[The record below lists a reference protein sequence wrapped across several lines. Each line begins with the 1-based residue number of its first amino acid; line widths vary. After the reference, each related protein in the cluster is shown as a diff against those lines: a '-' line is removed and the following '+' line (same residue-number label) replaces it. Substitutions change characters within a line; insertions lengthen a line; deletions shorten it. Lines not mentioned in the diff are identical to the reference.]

1 MKLARDCFTE
11 WGDVPAGVPQG
22 TKLGPWLFFL
32 MTNNLKVS
40 DESSWKYVDDT
51 CTSVAEVMPGGSCNQ
66 VQCAADEVQTWSLD
80 HKFQL
85 NADKCKEIVVDLKKQ
100 SKFFIQ

>member
-1 MKLARDCFTE
+1 
-11 WGDVPAGVPQG
+11 
-22 TKLGPWLFFL
+22 

-40 DESSWKYVDDT
+40 DESSWKYVDNT
-51 CTSVAEVMPGGSCNQ
+51 FVAEVVPSESYSQ

-100 SKFFIQ
+100 SKFLIQ